1 MLTKG
6 EVPMMRIVAELMIAA
21 NAAVAEKIAG
31 LAPGFGG
38 CALVRRHP
46 PPRPEGFDELAGLM
60 KRAGVSLDASN
71 GVALASSLASA
82 VKAASD
88 KAASRTITDDTR
100 SDDTRSDTDTN
111 DRRRSTRAVAAAT
124 DALFRGVATR
134 AMSEARYCVT
144 SGREDESSHYG
155 LALTL
160 YTHFTS
166 PIRRYADVV
175 VHRQLMDAVAL
186 DGDRDEKSAPGD
198 KKSAPGD
205 DGDTR
210 GLTSK
215 SFSRGLA
222 KVAHHLNE
230 RNRAAK
236 RAQARCAELYLLETL
251 ALHPRCERAVV
262 HEIRDDGF
270 VAFVPRFHVRVGI
283 RLVSDSCP
291 TERNHRRNNDR
302 NVMTGVGD
310 FDAVLPA
317 PTTTFTEVR
326 RRREDSNPGRND
338 SPVASSDDVW
348 MRADAPRAVPGVRLE
363 RRSAAADDDDE
374 EKNGESLAWTYTSSA
389 MSSATSSRALP
400 PLPPPLRVLSPV
412 WVQLSCE
419 RRGARGPRLVGTL
432 LDENHP
438 AVIDAGTRRRGEDFS
453 SSAAM
458 DAGDEAA
465 VEALARGLEAT
476 DLNGGGGGRPGSGE
490 SPVGAE
496 IRIDPNPPSRFAE
509 VRAET
514 TSAPSLSVTSSVT
527 SSSSVVWAGH
537 HHATASCDGAM
548 ASARERWWRAQAR
561 AALAAMRAAATR
573 PTLAPAEDDGKETFG
588 GDVRLERRKRRAAIE
603 SLRARVERRR
613 LEDALVAGGGGE
625 RRTARSLH
633 GLDRDR

>member
-1 MLTKG
+1 MTKG

-21 NAAVAEKIAG
+21 NAAVAEKIAASAG
-31 LAPGFGG
+31 RFGG
-38 CALVRRHP
+38 CAFVRRHP

-88 KAASRTITDDTR
+88 EASRTITDDTR
-100 SDDTRSDTDTN
+100 SDDKN
-111 DRRRSTRAVAAAT
+111 DRRRSTRAVVAAT

-134 AMSEARYCVT
+134 AMSEARYCCVA
-144 SGREDESSHYG
+144 GDAEGSSHYG

-175 VHRQLMDAVAL
+175 VHRQLMDAVADIG
-186 DGDRDEKSAPGD
+186 DGNGNEKSAPGD
-198 KKSAPGD
+198 EKSAPGD
-205 DGDTR
+205 DGDTLGR
-210 GLTSK
+210 SK

-270 VAFVPRFHVRVGI
+270 VAFVPRFHIRVGI

-291 TERNHRRNNDR
+291 MERNHRRDDDR
-302 NVMTGVGD
+302 DVTTGVGD

-338 SPVASSDDVW
+338 YDSPVASSDDVW

-363 RRSAAADDDDE
+363 RRSADDDDDDE

-432 LDENHP
+432 LDEKHP

-458 DAGDEAA
+458 DVGDEAA

-496 IRIDPNPPSRFAE
+496 IRIDPNPPTRFAYP

-514 TSAPSLSVTSSVT
+514 TSVPSSSVT

-537 HHATASCDGAM
+537 HATASCDGAM
-548 ASARERWWRAQAR
+548 ARAREKWWRAQAR

-573 PTLAPAEDDGKETFG
+573 AALAAAEDGKETFG
-588 GDVRLERRKRRAAIE
+588 GDARLERRKRRAAIE

-613 LEDALVAGGGGE
+613 LEDVLVGGGGE
-625 RRTARSLH
+625 RRTGRSLH